1 MQNLL
6 KVLLNCTLSFVL
18 AFCWPKEV
26 IQSVQAIG
34 WRSLFWLRMHGK
46 SRGNGQGWKI
56 FTGKDKVVGSNNNS
70 LPHSGLLV
78 INIYFSLSD
87 KIHLVPPD
95 SKEDTQSYLVRASVL
110 NLRSSYQGLFR
121 VSSDSFWS
129 KRTKNKLL
137 ALCQG
142 SPNPVLCSEIE
153 QYKTKSAK
161 RKGIWVKRNWA
172 KASRTQR
179 TCIIPSASIC
189 GICSFV
195 CLGSLLTTLLR
206 VFSVADHVT
215 SA

>member
-6 KVLLNCTLSFVL
+6 KVLLNCTLSLVL

-110 NLRSSYQGLFR
+110 NLRSSYQPLFNPM
-121 VSSDSFWS
+121 DC
-129 KRTKNKLL
+129 NP
-137 ALCQG
+137 QG
-142 SPNPVLCSEIE
+142 SSVH
-153 QYKTKSAK
+153 
-161 RKGIWVKRNWA
+161 GILQARILEWVA
-172 KASRTQR
+172 ISSSRGSSWLRDR
-179 TCIIPSASIC
+179 TWVSCIGRLILYHWVTWEA
-189 GICSFV
+189 
-195 CLGSLLTTLLR
+195 
-206 VFSVADHVT
+206 HVRYYVDINC
-215 SA
+215 